1 MGPFEN
7 AITKGE
13 AFQYVGTD
21 LQVCPLPADRSKD
34 LSLHLL
40 EIQQAGE
47 ASEKEVM

>member
-1 MGPFEN
+1 MEPFEN

-13 AFQYVGTD
+13 AFQYVRTD
-21 LQVCPLPADRSKD
+21 MKVCPLPSDRSKD

-40 EIQQAGE
+40 EIQRAVE